1 MDIYAF
7 CYMLLLL
14 VSFKVLLA
22 GGVSQFQQSNFSFI
36 LTLINAKDDVDL
48 CRELDMDEIR

>member
-48 CRELDMDEIR
+48 CRELDMDEIK